1 MQMRVSQVELAA
13 KETPSDFAEIIRRH
27 QRAVFAVAY
36 SKLGN
41 SHDAE
46 DVAQEVFL
54 EACRNAQ
61 KMETPEKMLAWL
73 FRTTTYRCTDHLRK
87 MSRRRRREIGSAN
100 SARIDTP
107 ADTLDEKERQAAI
120 LKAVDSLPAK
130 FRLVV
135 MLRYFAQ
142 YSYADISEMT
152 GLTKGAIDGRLRS
165 ATKKLRNHLLRMG
178 IGVS

>member
-1 MQMRVSQVELAA
+1 MQVRTSEVERAA
-13 KETPSDFAEIIRRH
+13 KENPSDFAAIIRRH

-61 KMETPEKMLAWL
+61 KMKTPEKTLAWL
-73 FRTTTYRCTDHLRK
+73 FRTTSYRCTDHLRK
-87 MSRRRRREIGSAN
+87 TSRRRRREIGSVT
-100 SARIDTP
+100 SAPTNTP
-107 ADTLDEKERQAAI
+107 ADTLAEKERQAAI
-120 LKAVDSLPAK
+120 LKAVDSLPEK
-130 FRLVV
+130 FRLVI

-142 YSYADISEMT
+142 FSYADISDMT
-152 GLTKGAIDGRLRS
+152 GLTKGAIDRRLRS
-165 ATKKLRNHLLRMG
+165 ATEKLRDHFLKTG

>member
-1 MQMRVSQVELAA
+1 MERADKQI
-13 KETPSDFAEIIRRH
+13 PSDFAEIVRRH

-46 DVAQEVFL
+46 DVVQEVFL

-61 KMETPEKMLAWL
+61 KMKTPEKMLAWL
-73 FRTTTYRCTDHLRK
+73 FRTTTYR
-87 MSRRRRREIGSAN
+87 SAN
-100 SARIDTP
+100 SAPTNTP
-107 ADTLDEKERQAAI
+107 ADTLAEKERQAAI
-120 LKAVDSLPAK
+120 LEAVDSLPAK
-130 FRLVV
+130 FRLVI

-142 YSYADISEMT
+142 FSYADISEMT

-165 ATKKLRNHLLRMG
+165 ATKKLKDHLLRMG